1 LIDHFGFRIFLMM
14 RSDQSEKFM
23 KGINYLRSILILSVV
38 LVFAVAVIAQ
48 DDKTSQG
55 QDAQRP
61 AADKPPDIRTAALRQ
76 LGLSREQLQ
85 QIKKL
90 NVERKPLMDAAQK
103 RLRETN
109 RALDESIYAD
119 GASDADVQARLKE
132 FQAAQAEVAKIRFTN
147 ELAVRRIL
155 TSDQLVR
162 FREMRQRFERARENI
177 ENRTPPER
185 VIPGDRLKTLRNSPA
200 VQRFVKQNL
209 KKPRF

>member
-1 LIDHFGFRIFLMM
+1 MM